1 MSIRKFVL
9 LLVVVSPVVAAGC
22 SRLLHHQIRGSGV
35 RKTEQR
41 QVAPFTAIST
51 EGAFDI
57 EVVAQKDQSLEV
69 EADDNVLP
77 SVETEVSGSV
87 LHISMNGS
95 FLLNN
100 EVRIRIGVPDLNR
113 VSASGAGT
121 INVAGLKNEKFEI
134 SVNGAPTVRASGETN
149 VLRVSANG
157 AAKIDAMKLRASN
170 VTVDSN
176 GVSNV
181 QVFARAQL
189 NVTVSGPS
197 HVTYAGDPEVSK
209 TINGPGSVEKRESSG
224 M

>member
-1 MSIRKFVL
+1 MANRNLFA
-9 LLVVVSPVVAAGC
+9 LLVVVSAFAVVGC
-22 SRLLHHQIRGSGV
+22 NRLLHHQIRGSGV

-41 QVAPFTAIST
+41 QVAPFTAISS

-57 EVVAQKDQSLEV
+57 QVMAQKDQMLEV
-69 EADDNVLP
+69 EADDNVLQ
-77 SVETEVSGSV
+77 SVETVVSGGM
-87 LHISMNGS
+87 LRISMSGS

-100 EVRIRIGVPDLNR
+100 DVKIRIAVPEINK

-121 INVAGLKNEKFEI
+121 IVVTGLKNERFDI
-134 SVNGAPTVRASGETN
+134 SVNGAPTVRAVGETN
-149 VLRVSANG
+149 VAHISANG
-157 AAKIDAMKLRASN
+157 AAKIDTLKLHASN

-181 QVFARAQL
+181 QLFARDHL
-189 NVTVSGPS
+189 DVTVSGPS
-197 HVTYAGDPEVSK
+197 HVTYAGEPKVNK